1 MRYPLDIAARKRL
14 FLILF
19 LSVWLL
25 LIPVLCDAVPK
36 RRNRRRQDLRPADR
50 LAAIAR
56 AFLRPTR
63 IGAIEMIEAYRIC
76 RLCRKTC
83 YGNLEEVAVLLRRL
97 VLHSGDQVLWYCDI
111 RSNGSTQHFVL
122 NRTSEEFTQYPT
134 LVLARDHVRF
144 IECGFRS
151 SSSHARPSG
160 ELILTRDEVEAL
172 MNLARSLDRQPQD
185 PAQRDRAT

>member
-1 MRYPLDIAARKRL
+1 MRYRLEIAVRKRL
-14 FLILF
+14 LLILF

-25 LIPVLCDAVPK
+25 LIPIVFDATST
-36 RRNRRRQDLRPADR
+36 RRIRRRRDLRPKDR

-63 IGAIEMIEAYRIC
+63 IGAVEMIEAYRIC

-83 YGNLEEVAVLLRRL
+83 YGNFEEVAVLLRRL
-97 VLHSGDQVLWYCDI
+97 VLHSDDQVYWYCDI
-111 RSNGSTQHFVL
+111 RSDGSTQHFVL
-122 NRTSEEFTQYPT
+122 NRLSQEFTQYPT

-172 MNLARSLDRQPQD
+172 MNLARSLDQQPQN
-185 PAQRDRAT
+185 PATPDQAA